1 MAECGWGALPGRKIP
16 SISRL
21 PILQVIS
28 DDNGDDGE
36 EKDGSEGSEEVKV
49 DGSSASSSSES
60 GASGDDD
67 DEDDKGTMNRVTLH
81 LWVLRSS
88 GFRVAELKRRG
99 KLILARL
106 DLVRCLAVVTCI
118 SSMRDA
124 RLLLT
129 KMSLE
134 LVWAS
139 MLLARP
145 AIVV

>member
-1 MAECGWGALPGRKIP
+1 MPSI

-28 DDNGDDGE
+28 DDDGDDGE

-67 DEDDKGTMNRVTLH
+67 DEEDDKGTMNRVTLG
-81 LWVLRSS
+81 LLVLRSS
-88 GFRVAELKRRG
+88 GFRVAELMRGG
-99 KLILARL
+99 KLSLARS
-106 DLVRCLAVVTCI
+106 DLGRCLAVAACI
-118 SSMRDA
+118 SCGRDA
-124 RLLLT
+124 RLLTT

-139 MLLARP
+139 MLLARL
-145 AIVV
+145 AAVV